1 LILKKYLLLLEKMD
15 DYIDDEGII
24 TLKGMRE
31 AAAKGL
37 LQILQM
43 ENKNDFILSMI
54 PESIARIRKIDE
66 MLKTRKYI
74 KIF

>member
-1 LILKKYLLLLEKMD
+1 MD

-24 TLKGMRE
+24 LLKGMRE
-31 AAAKGL
+31 AAAEGL

-54 PESIARIRKIDE
+54 PESIARIKKIDE

>member
-1 LILKKYLLLLEKMD
+1 MN

-24 TLKGMRE
+24 LLKGMRE